1 MLLLYAS
8 SLWALVKSDRAP
20 IWHDRFDI
28 DCPAFLTVKQ
38 IDSLIILINRDNR
51 TVIVTIPNPIA
62 NLKCSAHLYYYM
74 RVPSGRIG
82 RLSPKKSTYPHVMFK
97 ASTY

>member
-51 TVIVTIPNPIA
+51 TVIVPIPNPIT
-62 NLKCSAHLYYYM
+62 NLICSAHHDNYKG
-74 RVPSGRIG
+74 VPSAMIG
-82 RLSPKKSTYPHVMFK
+82 RF
-97 ASTY
+97 